1 LRPPLQP
8 RRPVLDDDDIL
19 LPDLAAAGL
28 VFNSTRI
35 NSKGFSPVFSGWC
48 TPPGSHWVEPAFT
61 GASTVFTSGIVNLV

>member
-35 NSKGFSPVFSGWC
+35 SSKGFSPVFSG
-48 TPPGSHWVEPAFT
+48 
-61 GASTVFTSGIVNLV
+61 